1 MNLPGDPIY
10 RYIVNSIMLRIFY
23 AFVKKE
29 TYHILRDIRTLVI
42 LFGMPI
48 ALVLIFGYT
57 VTNEFKDASIAVVD
71 HSKDKLSQAL
81 IEHLTASG
89 HLQLVALPDN
99 AEALEAAFK
108 AGEVKLGIF
117 IPPNF
122 EADFFRKKQTSLQLV
137 ADATEPN
144 YATTL
149 TSYANRM
156 ISTFQYQRGG
166 QMAFPYQID
175 VETRMFYN
183 PGLVG
188 AYTFIPGV
196 VALILMLICA
206 MMTSLTIAK
215 ERELGTMDLLL
226 VSPLP
231 PLLIILGKVTPYVVL
246 SFINAL
252 VVLAMGYYIFA
263 VPIVGSLGLLLGLC
277 LLYLLVALVLGV
289 LISTKSPNQQTAMMF
304 SLFTLLMP
312 TMLLSGFIFPI
323 ASMPKL
329 LQYISTIIPAK
340 YFINIENAI
349 MLKGAGWSSVSYPS
363 FVLVIM
369 MLVLIIAARKNF
381 KVRYE

>member
-1 MNLPGDPIY
+1 
-10 RYIVNSIMLRIFY
+10 MLKVFR

-29 TYHILRDIRTLVI
+29 TLHILRDTRTLFI

-57 VTNEFKDASIAVVD
+57 VTNEFRDASIAIVD
-71 HSKDKLSQAL
+71 EARDDLSRSL

-89 HLQLVALPDN
+89 HFRLIDLPPHVD
-99 AEALEAAFK
+99 ALEARFK
-108 AGEVKLGIF
+108 TGEVKLGLI
-117 IPPNF
+117 IPARF
-122 EADFFRKKQTSLQLV
+122 EARFFRNESVALQLI

-149 TSYANRM
+149 THYASGMLR
-156 ISTFQYQRGG
+156 SFQQVQRP
-166 QMAFPYQID
+166 QEVRPFQIE

-183 PGLVG
+183 PKLIG

-206 MMTSLTIAK
+206 MMTSLTIAREK
-215 ERELGTMDLLL
+215 ESGTMDLLL

-231 PLLIILGKVTPYVVL
+231 PFMIILGKVMPYVVL

-252 VVLAMGYYIFA
+252 VVFAMGSFIFA
-263 VPIVGSLGLLLGLC
+263 VPIHGSLLLLLVLC
-277 LLYLLVALVLGV
+277 LLYLMVALALGV
-289 LISTKSPNQQTAMMF
+289 LISTQTDTQQAAMMT
-304 SLFTLLMP
+304 SMFTLLMP

-323 ASMPKL
+323 ASMPKV

-340 YFINIENAI
+340 YFIIIEKAI
-349 MLKGAGWSSVSYPS
+349 MLKGAGFETIVGPS
-363 FVLVIM
+363 LILLLMMVVL
-369 MLVLIIAARKNF
+369 LLAAWKKFN
-381 KVRYE
+381 VMYT